1 MAIATDSKLTVKLPE
16 LLRRQAK
23 AVAALRG
30 ETVSD
35 VVREALEAY
44 VAEVLEENEDIRIV
58 QEVEARIAAGKEP
71 IYSHQDMWAEV
82 EALEA
87 QGALPNSRACVTLH
101 CKGKTDD
108 QSANSHS
115 PLP

>member
-1 MAIATDSKLTVKLPE
+1 MAIATDAKLTVKLPE

-35 VVREALEAY
+35 IVREALEAY
-44 VAEVLEENEDIRIV
+44 VAEVLEENEDIRTV
-58 QEVEARIAAGKEP
+58 QEIEARIAAGKEP
-71 IYSHQDMWAEV
+71 IHSHHDVWAEV

-87 QGALPNSRACVTLH
+87 QSALPN
-101 CKGKTDD
+101 
-108 QSANSHS
+108 
-115 PLP
+115 